1 MKKRWIYCGLQILF
15 VLSIAG
21 PIFGTITQNEQFL
34 ASFTG
39 LGYPVYLSYLLM
51 VAYLVGV
58 IAIFQSRF
66 ELLKEWAYAG
76 FTFAL
81 SGAFLSHVLSG
92 EASRGGMAL
101 IGLSFLLSAYFLEKR
116 SNPQK
121 GKRSPYLLNPIF

>member
-1 MKKRWIYCGLQILF
+1 MMKKKWIYRGLQILF

-21 PIFGTITQNEQFL
+21 PIFGTATQNEQFL
-34 ASFTG
+34 TSFTG

-51 VAYLVGV
+51 VAYLFGV
-58 IAIFQSRF
+58 VAIFQSSF

-101 IGLSFLLSAYFLEKR
+101 IGLTFLLSAYFLEKR
-116 SNPQK
+116 IESS
-121 GKRSPYLLNPIF
+121 KREKVSLSA